1 MRKEVQVLF
10 AVLGVA
16 IFAALVIVIF
26 NLQELKQGQNVTAPQ
41 NYSEQAADG
50 SGTQTEEL
58 GEQDVVVADKIG
70 EIDDENCKKA
80 IESVLHRADPAVN
93 EEPVSAEMTE
103 VAENCGAKINTIY
116 RVDNDYAI
124 KVSCSGSQG
133 TLVIMI
139 GIDEAGCITGVSVVS
154 HSETSGIGTK
164 VVDNETLTNGVG
176 ALDQYQGKSMDD
188 YPLELGADVDTI
200 SGATVTSEAIKNG
213 ANAAL
218 AVYELLK

>member
-1 MRKEVQVLF
+1 MRKETQVLF

-16 IFAALVIVIF
+16 IFVALAIVIF
-26 NLQELKQGQNVTAPQ
+26 NLRELKQEQSVTAPQ
-41 NYSEQAADG
+41 NYSEQTADG
-50 SGTQTEEL
+50 RETQTEEL
-58 GEQDVVVADKIG
+58 EEQDAVVVDKIG

-80 IESVLHRADPAVN
+80 IENVLHRADSAIN
-93 EEPVSAEMTE
+93 EGPVSAEMAE
-103 VAENCGAKINTIY
+103 AAENCGAKINTIY

-124 KVSCSGSQG
+124 KVSSSGSQG

-164 VVDNETLTNGVG
+164 VVDNGTLTNGMG
-176 ALDQYQGKSMDD
+176 ALDQYQGKSIDD
-188 YPLELGADVDTI
+188 YPLELGVDIDAI

-213 ANAAL
+213 VNATL